1 MNKAELIE
9 ALVKASGESKAAC
22 GRVVD
27 AFTATVVAQV
37 KKGDSVSLLGFGTFK
52 PTKRAARAGRN
63 PATGAAIKVAASK
76 GVKFG
81 AGAPFKA
88 ALNPKKKSK

>member
-9 ALVKASGESKAAC
+9 AIAKESGESKAAVA
-22 GRVVD
+22 RVLGS
-27 AFTATVVAQV
+27 FTETVTKQV
-37 KKGDSVSLLGFGTFK
+37 KKGETVGIIGFGSFK
-52 PTKRAARAGRN
+52 PTKRAARKGRN

-76 GVKFG
+76 GVRFV

-88 ALNPKKKSK
+88 ALNPKKK